1 MTNSGTIALLAALL
15 LATGDA
21 AAAEVKVMVTGSM
34 AVPLR
39 EIAET
44 FARKNGHTVDITVG
58 ITTTVSATLEAGE
71 KPDLIEVTSLA
82 MDQLE
87 KENLIR
93 AGSRIEIARA
103 LIGIA
108 VRDGAA
114 VPDIST
120 PAALERA
127 PQQAR
132 SVAYVNP
139 RFAAQVGVNLMAFLG
154 RLGIADEVRMKAAL
168 AFTGEEAVQ
177 KVAKGEADMTIAFV
191 SEILP
196 VRGLKWLGPLPATL
210 QVPTNYSAAIGTGS
224 AQPELARMLL
234 DAIGSAEGQR
244 LIRDSGLEPVVP
256 SSSRR

>member
-34 AVPLR
+34 AAALR

-114 VPDIST
+114 V
-120 PAALERA
+120 
-127 PQQAR
+127 
-132 SVAYVNP
+132 
-139 RFAAQVGVNLMAFLG
+139 QVGGNL
-154 RLGIADEVRMKAAL
+154 
-168 AFTGEEAVQ
+168 
-177 KVAKGEADMTIAFV
+177 
-191 SEILP
+191 
-196 VRGLKWLGPLPATL
+196 
-210 QVPTNYSAAIGTGS
+210 
-224 AQPELARMLL
+224 
-234 DAIGSAEGQR
+234 
-244 LIRDSGLEPVVP
+244 
-256 SSSRR
+256 

>member
-34 AVPLR
+34 AAALR

-120 PAALERA
+120 PAALKRA
-127 PQQAR
+127 LQQAR

-139 RFAAQVGVNLMAFLG
+139 
-154 RLGIADEVRMKAAL
+154 
-168 AFTGEEAVQ
+168 
-177 KVAKGEADMTIAFV
+177 
-191 SEILP
+191 
-196 VRGLKWLGPLPATL
+196 
-210 QVPTNYSAAIGTGS
+210 
-224 AQPELARMLL
+224 
-234 DAIGSAEGQR
+234 
-244 LIRDSGLEPVVP
+244 
-256 SSSRR
+256 

>member
-1 MTNSGTIALLAALL
+1 MYSGTIALLAALL
-15 LATGDA
+15 LAGSEGA
-21 AAAEVKVMVTGSM
+21 ATELKVMVTGSM
-34 AVPLR
+34 AAPLR

-58 ITTTVSATLEAGE
+58 ITTTVSATLEAGD
-71 KPDLIEVTSLA
+71 KPDLIEVTSFG

-93 AGSRIEIARA
+93 AGSRVEIARA

-120 PAALERA
+120 ADALMRGLR
-127 PQQAR
+127 QAR

-139 RFAAQVGVNLMAFLG
+139 KFAGQVGANLMAFLE
-154 RLGIADEVRMKAAL
+154 RLGIADEVRKKAVL

-196 VRGLKWLGPLPATL
+196 VRGVKWLGPLPATL
-210 QVPTNYSAAIGTGS
+210 QVPTNYSAAIGVGS

-234 DAIGSAEGQR
+234 DEIGSAEGQR
-244 LIRDSGLEPVVP
+244 LIRDSGLEPVVA
-256 SSSRR
+256 SSPRR

>member
-1 MTNSGTIALLAALL
+1 
-15 LATGDA
+15 
-21 AAAEVKVMVTGSM
+21 
-34 AVPLR
+34 
-39 EIAET
+39 
-44 FARKNGHTVDITVG
+44 
-58 ITTTVSATLEAGE
+58 
-71 KPDLIEVTSLA
+71 
-82 MDQLE
+82 
-87 KENLIR
+87 
-93 AGSRIEIARA
+93 
-103 LIGIA
+103 
-108 VRDGAA
+108 
-114 VPDIST
+114 
-120 PAALERA
+120 
-127 PQQAR
+127 
-132 SVAYVNP
+132 
-139 RFAAQVGVNLMAFLG
+139 MAFLE
-154 RLGIADEVRMKAAL
+154 RLGVADELRKKAAL

>member
-34 AVPLR
+34 AAPLR

-120 PAALERA
+120 PAALKRA
-127 PQQAR
+127 LQQAR

-139 RFAAQVGVNLMAFLG
+139 
-154 RLGIADEVRMKAAL
+154 
-168 AFTGEEAVQ
+168 
-177 KVAKGEADMTIAFV
+177 
-191 SEILP
+191 
-196 VRGLKWLGPLPATL
+196 
-210 QVPTNYSAAIGTGS
+210 
-224 AQPELARMLL
+224 
-234 DAIGSAEGQR
+234 
-244 LIRDSGLEPVVP
+244 
-256 SSSRR
+256 

>member
-120 PAALERA
+120 PAALKRA
-127 PQQAR
+127 LQQAR

-139 RFAAQVGVNLMAFLG
+139 
-154 RLGIADEVRMKAAL
+154 
-168 AFTGEEAVQ
+168 
-177 KVAKGEADMTIAFV
+177 
-191 SEILP
+191 
-196 VRGLKWLGPLPATL
+196 
-210 QVPTNYSAAIGTGS
+210 
-224 AQPELARMLL
+224 
-234 DAIGSAEGQR
+234 
-244 LIRDSGLEPVVP
+244 
-256 SSSRR
+256 